1 MGIESVPKFE
11 KEPTTVYL
19 SVQTN
24 FLSDLVVKQAYN
36 DMRKDY
42 EAGSVGIAVIQLLS
56 GTNMLTTTQNTS
68 QSLMLMIF
76 CA

>member
-11 KEPTTVYL
+11 KEPTIVYL

-36 DMRKDY
+36 GMGNDY
-42 EAGSVGIAVIQLLS
+42 EAASVGIAVIHPLS
-56 GTNMLTTTQNTS
+56 EHVDKRSEHKLKS
-68 QSLMLMIF
+68 YVDDL
-76 CA
+76 

>member
-24 FLSDLVVKQAYN
+24 FMSDLVVRQAYN
-36 DMRKDY
+36 GIRKDY
-42 EAGSVGIAVIQLLS
+42 EAPSVGIAVIQPLS
-56 GTNMLTTTQNTS
+56 EHVDKRSEHKLKS
-68 QSLMLMIF
+68 YVDDL
-76 CA
+76 